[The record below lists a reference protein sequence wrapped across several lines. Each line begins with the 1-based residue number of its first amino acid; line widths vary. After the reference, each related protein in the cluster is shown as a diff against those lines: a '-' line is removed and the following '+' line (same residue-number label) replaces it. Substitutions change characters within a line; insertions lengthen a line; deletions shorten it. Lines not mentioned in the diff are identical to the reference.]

1 MSARCLSWVGSTV
14 CTWTASRCRG
24 GGKFSYSYLER
35 GGGVI
40 IVPVLTDGR
49 VVLIRQ
55 YRYAVDARC
64 IELPAGC
71 AFDAGELSLEALCR
85 KELREEIGATAE
97 RVEPMG
103 WFYSSS
109 SLSDEVCHVFLATGC
124 VLAGDAEPEPGESI
138 ERLVVPVAEAL
149 RLARERGDQDGD
161 LRVGAVAVRG
171 AVAGALAGGGRP
183 GAEKFAETVRPVP
196 PCPCAARRRR

>member
-1 MSARCLSWVGSTV
+1 MPEEDPKPGATRLGWRVRERSVPFVGRINRLHLDRIEV
-14 CTWTASRCRG
+14 PGRG
-24 GGKFSYSYLER
+24 EFSYSYLER

-64 IELPAGC
+64 LELPAGC
-71 AFDAGELSLEALCR
+71 AFDAGGISLEALCR

-109 SLSDEVCHVFLATGC
+109 SLSDEVCHVYLATGC
-124 VLAGDAEPEPGESI
+124 VLAGDAEPEPGENI

-149 RLARERGDQDGD
+149 RLARSGEIKTGTC
-161 LRVGAVAVRG
+161 
-171 AVAGALAGGGRP
+171 ALALLLCEERLR
-183 GAEKFAETVRPVP
+183 AL
-196 PCPCAARRRR
+196 